1 MGEVYA
7 FYGDDV
13 LESSVAGECGPVSL
27 FGGFGADTFII
38 DGDVARATVQD
49 YEAGEPILLPRKAGA
64 VTYELNAGMT
74 PTTTVLVD
82 GVPVFDLSGIW
93 GESDLNIRFND
104 GKNVRRVTTKPS
116 RQPTSDLPT
125 VQTSDLPTV
134 QTSNL
139 PTFLSSNLPTVQT
152 SYLPTVQ
159 TSDLPTFQTS
169 DLPTS
174 RPAICPL
181 SRPASCP
188 LSRPTTIIRPTMSW
202 PTTIIRPTTI
212 ISSVTKHPCHRLG
225 RPT

>member
-74 PTTTVLVD
+74 PTTTVLVVD
-82 GVPVFDLSGIW
+82 VPVFDLSGIW
-93 GESDLNIRFND
+93 GEIDLNIRFND
-104 GKNVRRVTTKPS
+104 GKNVRRVTSKPS
-116 RQPTSDLPT
+116 RQPTVQTSDLPTVQTSDLPTFLSSNLPTVQTSDLPTFQTSYLPT

-134 QTSNL
+134 QTSDL

-152 SYLPTVQ
+152 N
-159 TSDLPTFQTS
+159 
-169 DLPTS
+169 
-174 RPAICPL
+174 
-181 SRPASCP
+181 
-188 LSRPTTIIRPTMSW
+188 
-202 PTTIIRPTTI
+202 
-212 ISSVTKHPCHRLG
+212 
-225 RPT
+225 

>member
-1 MGEVYA
+1 MG
-7 FYGDDV
+7 
-13 LESSVAGECGPVSL
+13 
-27 FGGFGADTFII
+27 II

-49 YEAGEPILLPRKAGA
+49 YEAGELILLPRKAGA

-134 QTSNL
+134 QTSDL

-152 SYLPTVQ
+152 SELPTVQ
-159 TSDLPTFQTS
+159 TNDYYQT
-169 DLPTS
+169 DDVLANDYYQTDDYYFFGDKAPV
-174 RPAICPL
+174 
-181 SRPASCP
+181 
-188 LSRPTTIIRPTMSW
+188 
-202 PTTIIRPTTI
+202 
-212 ISSVTKHPCHRLG
+212 SSPGKAEVKRLF
-225 RPT
+225 PSQVES